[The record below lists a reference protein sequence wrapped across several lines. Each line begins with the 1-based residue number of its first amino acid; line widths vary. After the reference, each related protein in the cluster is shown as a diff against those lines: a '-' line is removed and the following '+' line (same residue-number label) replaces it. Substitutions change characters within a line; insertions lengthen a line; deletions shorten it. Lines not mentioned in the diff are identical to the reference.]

1 MSNLAVD
8 HATTGGLP
16 APAVPPA
23 AIVSG
28 DPSRRRRW
36 VDHPAAIW
44 GGRVL
49 VLAAWLAVWE
59 LAAAQGWINPL
70 FTGRPS
76 RVWVSLVNYAAS
88 GQLAAQGSATAQAV
102 LISLAIGVPI
112 GILAGLLLAA
122 FPRVDRILGPFLV
135 PLNSMPRIALV
146 PLFIIWFGL
155 SLTTKVSVAVSIIIF
170 IVLFN
175 ARAGVKGIDPDHL
188 VVARQL
194 GLTRREV
201 FQKVVLP
208 GSVPTIFAGVRLA
221 ITYALLGVVA
231 SEMVAART
239 GLGLEIVR
247 SANNLRVDGVFAILF
262 VLALAA
268 TLIAAGLERFERWL
282 LRWQ

>member
-1 MSNLAVD
+1 MSRATVD
-8 HATTGGLP
+8 HATEGGLP
-16 APAVPPA
+16 SAAEPPPPAVEGLPA
-23 AIVSG
+23 G
-28 DPSRRRRW
+28 GRRL
-36 VDHPAAIW
+36 VDHPVAVW
-44 GGRVL
+44 GARIVL
-49 VLAAWLAVWE
+49 LAVWLAVWE
-59 LAAAQGWINPL
+59 LCAAQGWINPL

-76 RVWVSLVNYAAS
+76 AIWAALRTYAVS
-88 GQLAAQGSATAQAV
+88 GELAAQGWATAQAV
-102 LISLAIGVPI
+102 LVSLAVGVPV

-122 FPRVDRILGPFLV
+122 FPRVDRVVGPFLV

-155 SLTTKVSVAVSIIIF
+155 TLTTKVSVAVSIIIF

-175 ARAGVKGIDPDHL
+175 SRAGVKGIDPDHL
-188 VVARQL
+188 TIARQL
-194 GLTRREV
+194 GLSRREV

-262 VLALAA
+262 VLAVAA